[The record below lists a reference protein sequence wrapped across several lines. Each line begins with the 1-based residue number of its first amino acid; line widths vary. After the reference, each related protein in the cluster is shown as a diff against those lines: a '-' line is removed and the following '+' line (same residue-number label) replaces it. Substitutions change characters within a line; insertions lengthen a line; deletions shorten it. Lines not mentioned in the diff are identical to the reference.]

1 MWVKTLTRAV
11 MTAQIIVYKLFCVHR
26 SRLKPNVFYATNT
39 RRPGSFR
46 VMRRAVKCA
55 VTRIWRQKQKQA
67 TVDREVNS

>member
-1 MWVKTLTRAV
+1 MCFTQRTRGG
-11 MTAQIIVYKLFCVHR
+11 
-26 SRLKPNVFYATNT
+26 
-39 RRPGSFR
+39 PGSFR